1 MLKERMEKHLK
12 EQPAELYEKE
22 KEYAHKYGLLND
34 GHEAGIKNPEDRF
47 NDAYIERG
55 DKETEEV
62 LGQETA
68 GFLNQ
73 PIEYFKKHKNE
84 FMYLESKW
92 FDLIGADAVSFETD
106 DVFGNYEVMLGLKL
120 PKKAESAIRAF
131 IDENTLTGTPKYSL
145 MFSQQDG
152 LWDFNFSLN
161 DLEGFK
167 EELSIKDAYQLVYKF
182 LFNLVSE
189 VEETR
194 NK

>member
-1 MLKERMEKHLK
+1 MLKDRMRKHLL
-12 EQPAELYEKE
+12 EQPAELYKEE
-22 KEYAHKYGLLND
+22 KEYAQMHNLLQD
-34 GHEAGIKNPEDRF
+34 DEAEIKNPADRF
-47 NDAYIERG
+47 KDAYIERG

-62 LGQETA
+62 LGQEPA
-68 GFLNQ
+68 SFLDQ
-73 PIEYFKKHKNE
+73 PISYFKNHINE

-120 PKKAESAIRAF
+120 PKKSESAIKAF
-131 IDENTLTGTPKYSL
+131 INENTHTSTPKFSL
-145 MFSQQDG
+145 MFSPQDG

-167 EELSIKDAYQLVYKF
+167 EELSIKEAYLLVYNF

-189 VEETR
+189 VEDTR